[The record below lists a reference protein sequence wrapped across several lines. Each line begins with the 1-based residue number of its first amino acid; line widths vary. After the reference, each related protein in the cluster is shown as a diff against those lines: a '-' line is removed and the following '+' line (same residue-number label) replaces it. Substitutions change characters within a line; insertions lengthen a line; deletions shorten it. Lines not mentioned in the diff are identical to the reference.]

1 MEEEKLAA
9 EVHRALSSDPEMY
22 IAATRS
28 NMERTAL
35 AASSKAAEYGHSI
48 SIKTAVYQND
58 GSYEWPT
65 TLARMVCESPGLAHS
80 KNAEIARILTG
91 RLEMAK
97 PFPVAKLSKPL
108 SEAAKKMVRPI
119 LAEHGY
125 ETSDITTGTDIVR
138 IVRNN
143 VRSGAAVPQTIT
155 TKFYADRIE
164 LDGRS
169 FQYRQRDRVPTGHAW
184 HDLSLRLTIG
194 VAGVD
199 VPLAA
204 VLKLRNIGIG
214 EFIQADETA
223 IANGTADEIAR
234 RRQINQVG
242 RAHPTALRLV
252 QGTIPS
258 DGENVAAHAR
268 RTWATLAN

>member
-1 MEEEKLAA
+1 
-9 EVHRALSSDPEMY
+9 MY

-28 NMERTAL
+28 NMEQVAA
-35 AASSKAAEYGHSI
+35 AASSKAAQYGHSI

-58 GSYEWPT
+58 GSYEWPS
-65 TLARMVCESPGLAHS
+65 TLACMVCESPSLANG
-80 KNAEIARILTG
+80 KNADIARALTV
-91 RLEMAK
+91 RLGMEK
-97 PFPVAKLSKPL
+97 PFAVAKLSKPL
-108 SEAAKKMVRPI
+108 SDAAKKMVRPI

-155 TKFYADRIE
+155 TKFYADRVE
-164 LDGRS
+164 LDGRC

-214 EFIQADETA
+214 EFIQADESA
-223 IANGTADEIAR
+223 IANGSPDEIAR
-234 RRQINQVG
+234 RHDVSRGG
-242 RAHPTALRLV
+242 RAHPRASRLM
-252 QGTIPS
+252 QAAACAAGPS
-258 DGENVAAHAR
+258 VVDTAR
-268 RTWATLAN
+268 RNWQSGEAR